1 MGRVLVISIVSNSI
15 VSLVIE
21 EMMLSFDIL
30 EEPYD
35 VLFVKDVT
43 NAYELGP
50 ELKGDEVLVSNY
62 LTYLCT
68 IS

>member
-1 MGRVLVISIVSNSI
+1 MVRVLVISIVSNLI

-21 EMMLSFDIL
+21 EMMRSIDIL
-30 EEPYD
+30 EELYD

-50 ELKGDEVLVSNY
+50 ELK
-62 LTYLCT
+62 
-68 IS
+68 

>member
-21 EMMLSFDIL
+21 EMMRSFDIL

-35 VLFVKDVT
+35 VLFVKNVT

-50 ELKGDEVLVSNY
+50 ELK
-62 LTYLCT
+62 
-68 IS
+68 